1 MLQNNLEANQV
12 KIGEA
17 LSPSPLN
24 PVVDGAYLGTSKMLA
39 PAGDVGVQ
47 FFLGGS
53 LDVNIQS
60 SYQWKF

>member
-24 PVVDGAYLGTSKMLA
+24 PVVDGAYLVR
-39 PAGDVGVQ
+39 AGCSRQRGM
-47 FFLGGS
+47 
-53 LDVNIQS
+53 
-60 SYQWKF
+60 